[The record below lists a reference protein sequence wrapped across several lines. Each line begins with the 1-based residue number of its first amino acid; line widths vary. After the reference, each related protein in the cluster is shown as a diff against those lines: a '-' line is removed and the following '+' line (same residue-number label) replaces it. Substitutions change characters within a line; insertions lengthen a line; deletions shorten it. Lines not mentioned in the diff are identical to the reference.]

1 MRPTWLMEYSSIKR
15 SSKLPL
21 NIMKENL
28 EIIMNKKV
36 VSSARAIKL
45 NVSLHCSKC
54 VQYCVLWQRV
64 KRGNFQ
70 WFLMKQQIKII
81 FWQGDH
87 PITKKKKHFSHFP
100 DSNRNLYWGCTCS
113 LTVILK
119 GNVPFTREHAEW
131 LEILDAWHHLSLV
144 LNIFDRHFWNMFPE
158 SNIKDLLQQ

>member
-1 MRPTWLMEYSSIKR
+1 
-15 SSKLPL
+15 
-21 NIMKENL
+21 MKENL

-87 PITKKKKHFSHFP
+87 PIKKKKKSI
-100 DSNRNLYWGCTCS
+100 SLIS
-113 LTVILK
+113 LTQ
-119 GNVPFTREHAEW
+119 T
-131 LEILDAWHHLSLV
+131 EIFIEVAPVASH
-144 LNIFDRHFWNMFPE
+144 
-158 SNIKDLLQQ
+158 